1 MLPRPIP
8 DRTSRSTG
16 ARKRRGRA
24 LAAAVVASGGV
35 LLLAACSGGG
45 TGGTGGSAQSSATLT
60 VAPNATGPFTRVFN
74 PYLPTA
80 TSASGFADNLIYEP
94 LMMPDYYNDT
104 DQPWLATAMK
114 WSNGGRTLTFT
125 LRSGVKWSDGQ
136 PFSASDVA
144 FTFDLFKKYPALN
157 SGGYP
162 ITSASAPSPTT
173 AVINFSE
180 PSYTY
185 MDQLAQT
192 KPVPAH
198 VWKTVPNPATYADS
212 DPVGTG
218 PYLLSNFTP
227 QAMTFA
233 KNPKFWQASGIH
245 VPTVVFDS
253 FDSASSI
260 ETAMESGQ
268 ITWED
273 HVFTGYNQ
281 LFSRPGISGQ
291 NASTGVADIIPN
303 TSVYP
308 LNLQPVRQAI
318 SDAIDRTALSTTEDS
333 GQTPATSPTGLM
345 GGLSKYITPAYQSLH
360 YSGADPAA
368 AQALLRKAGF
378 KMGSNGIFVTPKG
391 TPLQLTML
399 VASGQGNLIT
409 LSQAMQQELKKA
421 GIGLQIKT
429 EIISAVTADVAMGRY
444 ELNINGITGQFSPF
458 GLYGPF
464 NPQYY
469 VPNGKRAANDQSRF
483 NDPAAKALF
492 TTLAQSAPGSAAA
505 SQAIAGL
512 EKVMVD
518 QVPVIPINSSA
529 SQWAFNTTQFTG
541 WPTKANPYAFAEV
554 LEPNAELVMLHL
566 RAK

>member
-1 MLPRPIP
+1 MLLRSIP

-16 ARKRRGRA
+16 ARRRWGRA
-24 LAAAVVASGGV
+24 LAVAVVASGGI
-35 LLLAACSGGG
+35 LLAACSGGG
-45 TGGTGGSAQSSATLT
+45 TGGTGGAAQSSAVLT

-94 LMMPDYYNDT
+94 LMMPNYYKDT
-104 DQPWLATAMK
+104 DQPWLATAMT
-114 WSNGGRTLTFT
+114 WSNAGRTLTIT
-125 LRSGVKWSDGQ
+125 VRSGVKWSDGQ

-144 FTFDLFKKYPALN
+144 YTFDLFKKYPALN
-157 SGGYP
+157 NGGYP
-162 ITSASAPSPTT
+162 VTSATAPSATT

-185 MDQLAQT
+185 MDGLALT

-198 VWKTVPNPATYADS
+198 IWKTVHNPATYADS

-218 PYLLSNFTP
+218 PYVLSNFTP
-227 QAMTFA
+227 QAMTFT

-245 VPTVVFDS
+245 VPTVIFDS

-291 NASTGVADIIPN
+291 NASTGVADLVPN

-318 SDAIDRTALSTTEDS
+318 SVAIDRSALTTTEDS
-333 GQTPATSPTGLM
+333 GQQPATSPTGLM
-345 GGLSKYITPAYQSLH
+345 GGLAPYIAPAYQSLH
-360 YSGADPAA
+360 YSAGNPAA
-368 AQALLRKAGF
+368 AQALLQNAGF
-378 KMGSNGIFVTPKG
+378 KMGSNGIFITPKG

-399 VASGQGNLIT
+399 LGSGQGNLIT
-409 LSQAMQQELKKA
+409 LAQAMQQELKKA

-429 EIISAVTADVAMGRY
+429 EIISAVTADVAMGSFQ
-444 ELNINGITGQFSPF
+444 LNINSDVNHFSPF
-458 GLYGPF
+458 GFYGIF

-469 VPNGKRAANDQSRF
+469 APDGKRASSDQSRF
-483 NDPAAKALF
+483 NDPAVKALF

-518 QVPVIPINSSA
+518 QMPVIPLNSSA

>member
-1 MLPRPIP
+1 MMLRSTP
-8 DRTSRSTG
+8 DRRSRSTG
-16 ARKRRGRA
+16 ARRHLTRV
-24 LAAAVVASGGV
+24 LAAALVASGGM
-35 LLLAACSGGG
+35 LLAACSGQ
-45 TGGTGGSAQSSATLT
+45 GSVGQSGAVLT

-74 PYLPTA
+74 PYLPTSA
-80 TSASGFADNLIYEP
+80 SASGSADNLIYEP
-94 LMMPDYYNDT
+94 LMMPNFYKATY
-104 DQPWLATAMK
+104 QPWLATAMT
-114 WSNGGRTLTFT
+114 WSNAGRTLTIT
-125 LRSGVKWSDGQ
+125 VRSGVNWSDGQ

-144 FTFDLFKKYPALN
+144 YTFNLFKKYPALN
-157 SGGYP
+157 SSGFP
-162 ITSASAPSPTT
+162 VTSASAPHATT
-173 AVINFSE
+173 AVINFSK
-180 PSYTY
+180 PSFAYT
-185 MDQLAQT
+185 DALDGT
-192 KPVPAH
+192 KPVPEH
-198 VWKTVPNPATYADS
+198 IWDKVPDPATYGDS
-212 DPVGTG
+212 NPVGTG
-218 PYLLSNFTP
+218 PYVLSNFAP
-227 QAMTFA
+227 QAMTFT
-233 KNPKFWQASGIH
+233 KNPKFWQASSVH

-291 NASTGVADIIPN
+291 NASSGVAVIVPN

-318 SDAIDRTALSTTEDS
+318 SDAIDRSALSAAEDS
-333 GQTPATSPTGLM
+333 GQTRATSPTGLM
-345 GGLSKYITPAYQSLH
+345 GGLSRYIAPAYQSLH
-360 YSGADPAA
+360 YPGANPAA
-368 AQALLRKAGF
+368 AQAVLRNAGF
-378 KMGSNGIFVTPKG
+378 KMGGNGIFITPKG

-399 VASGQGNLIT
+399 LGSGQENLIT
-409 LSQAMQQELKKA
+409 LAQAMQQELKKA

-429 EIISAVTADVAMGRY
+429 EIISAVTSDVNMGNFQ
-444 ELNINGITGQFSPF
+444 LNIYGDVNHFSPF
-458 GLYGPF
+458 GFYGIF

-469 VPNGKRAANDQSRF
+469 APNGKLAHNDQSRF
-483 NDPAAKALF
+483 NDPAVKALF
-492 TTLAQSAPGSAAA
+492 SALADSVPGSAAA
-505 SQAIAGL
+505 NQATAAL

-518 QVPVIPINSSA
+518 QVPVIPVNSSA